1 MLDTFFNY
9 IINNYIEDDTPKGD
23 LARDMK
29 KFSEYLVR
37 NDIPLYAF
45 ETTLQECWNE
55 YTDTTSETS

>member
-1 MLDTFFNY
+1 MINTFFDY
-9 IINNYIEDDTPKGD
+9 IITNYIEDNTPKGD

-37 NDIPLYAF
+37 NDIPLYAL

-55 YTDTTSETS
+55 YTDMTTHTS